1 MTRDVARL
9 VQERRAGQRWPPA
22 ARKLPAPFIHSNVL
36 PEPRARI
43 TIPVRHALVR
53 RWGAVA
59 LCLSVGRAVQGQPA
73 VTLRQAVDSA
83 LIHGARAAVAGAD
96 LAASLAQL
104 RMARALPNPTATA
117 SYTKATPQ
125 YHAAIELPVEYPW
138 LRSARIGAARSSVQ
152 SSRYTVTLE
161 RARIRHDVTVF
172 YVRALAAADRSILSR
187 RSAMDGDSLLRL
199 ARVRRDAGDASDLDV
214 DLSTIATGQLLNAA
228 LADSLAAISAVVE
241 LQTLIGLA
249 TDRPTV
255 GLADSLAL
263 PPDDSVLVSGTP
275 LRVAAAEA
283 ALRAAEQSLA
293 LERRSVLGTPAI
305 SAGFETGD
313 PTGAE
318 PGLLPTV
325 GVSLPLPFLSRR
337 EGEIALATANRDRAR
352 ALLALARLES
362 QAEIATAMRERR
374 AAILRARRDLQLRR
388 AADRVAAMALTAY
401 AEGAVALPYVLEV
414 QRNAREAL
422 AQYID
427 DVAAARIADAALLLA
442 TMQAP
447 SPP

>member
-1 MTRDVARL
+1 ML
-9 VQERRAGQRWPPA
+9 
-22 ARKLPAPFIHSNVL
+22 APSL
-36 PEPRARI
+36 C
-43 TIPVRHALVR
+43 LVR
-53 RWGAVA
+53 A
-59 LCLSVGRAVQGQPA
+59 LHAQAG

-83 LIHGARAAVAGAD
+83 LARGARAAVAGAD
-96 LAASLAQL
+96 LSASLAQL
-104 RMARALPNPTATA
+104 RTARALPNPTAIA
-117 SYTKATPQ
+117 SYTRAVPQ
-125 YHAAIELPVEYPW
+125 YHAAIELPIEYPW
-138 LRSARIGAARSSVQ
+138 LRSARIGAAQSVVQ
-152 SSRYTVTLE
+152 SSRYVVTLE
-161 RARIRHDVTVF
+161 RARIRHDVTVS
-172 YVRALAAADRSILSR
+172 YVRALASADRSILSR
-187 RSAMDGDSLLRL
+187 RSALDGDSLLRL

-214 DLSTIATGQLLNAA
+214 ELSTIATGQLANAA
-228 LADSLAAISAVVE
+228 LADSLGAISSVVE
-241 LQTLIGLA
+241 LQTLIGLP
-249 TDRPTV
+249 TDRATV
-255 GLADSLAL
+255 GLADSLTL
-263 PPDDSVLVSGTP
+263 PPDDSVTVSGTP
-275 LRVAAAEA
+275 LRVAAAMA

-352 ALLALARLES
+352 AQLALARLES
-362 QAEIATAMRERR
+362 QAEIATAIRERR

-414 QRNAREAL
+414 QRSAREVL

-427 DVAAARIADAALLLA
+427 DVAAARIADAALTLA
-442 TMQAP
+442 TIPAP
-447 SPP
+447 PP